1 MTVAEL
7 IAKLQAMPQHLQVTI
22 YNDEWMR
29 AGPMPAPEVRT
40 LYQCEKQA
48 TLDNL
53 PYKFVSDEDWRS
65 GEEVVGEPFDSV
77 VLGLPEIRVP

>member
-7 IAKLQAMPQHLQVTI
+7 IAKLGAMPQHLQVTI

-29 AGPMPAPEVRT
+29 TGPLSEPEVRT
-40 LYQCEKQA
+40 LFQCEKEA

-53 PYKFVSDEDWRS
+53 PFEFVSDPDWRT
-65 GEEVVGEPFDSV
+65 GEEVLGEPFDSV
-77 VLGLPEIRVP
+77 VLGLP